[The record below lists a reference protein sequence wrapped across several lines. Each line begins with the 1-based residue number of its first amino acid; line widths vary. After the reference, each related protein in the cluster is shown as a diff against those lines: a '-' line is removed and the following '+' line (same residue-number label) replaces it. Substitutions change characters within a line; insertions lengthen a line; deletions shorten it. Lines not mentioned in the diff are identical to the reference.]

1 MVATD
6 RPVIHIKITY
16 FNNVIAQNT
25 LHCLTL
31 TFSGIIM
38 CKYIRAIRYLF
49 LNY

>member
-31 TFSGIIM
+31 TFSGIILANILEPSDT
-38 CKYIRAIRYLF
+38 YF
-49 LNY
+49 